1 MIHSFSPV
9 LMLGIALT
17 AGAAITEEPSRQGL
31 EFSGYMYAD
40 IGAFSYLPGG
50 VKDSSVFSGTTVL
63 DTRFMNVNRSHAK
76 VEGDFEVILPYGVA
90 AELYTAGLR
99 SNTID
104 SVTQNA
110 DRANTRYFDLSG
122 MGKSPILL
130 DMRKLYLEAYLP
142 FADIAVGRQIINFG
156 KGLIFSPID
165 AFSTVQI
172 MDLNFRR
179 NGSDVANARI
189 PLGDLSGIDCIV
201 EAPFG
206 NNEHSS
212 AAKFFTTIAGWDVSM
227 VGLYRHLSGE
237 SLAGAA
243 FKGDAVVGL
252 YGELVEH
259 IVKGIDDQYF
269 EGMTGVD
276 YSIHNTWFFN
286 AEYYY
291 NDRPAAVPSLW
302 GHNNTYTSVQFAPNE
317 LMRLS
322 VIGLY
327 QFEEHRAIGMLAW
340 DYSVLQNAD
349 LTAYIRGYDHMHGI
363 GVPDLQYAIR
373 AEVTF

>member
-1 MIHSFSPV
+1 MFIVSIGVF
-9 LMLGIALT
+9 AF
-17 AGAAITEEPSRQGL
+17 AGAVCAETSARQGL

-50 VKDSSVFSGTTVL
+50 GEDSSVFSGTTVF

-76 VEGDFEVILPYGVA
+76 VEGDFEAVLPYGA
-90 AELYTAGLR
+90 AAHWYTAGLR
-99 SNTID
+99 LNSTD
-104 SVTQNA
+104 SVTQKVEQTLA
-110 DRANTRYFDLSG
+110 RYFELSG
-122 MGKSPILL
+122 NGKTPLVL

-179 NGSDVANARI
+179 NGSDVANAHI
-189 PLGDLSGIDCIV
+189 PLGDLTGIDCIV

-212 AAKFFTTIAGWDVSM
+212 AAKLFTTVAGWDVSM

-237 SLAGAA
+237 GVAGFA
-243 FKGDAVVGL
+243 FKGDAVAGL

-259 IVKGIDDQYF
+259 IIKGIDDRYF
-269 EGMTGVD
+269 ECMMGAD
-276 YSIHNTWFFN
+276 YSIHRIWFFN

-302 GHNNTYTSVQFAPNE
+302 GRNNTYVSVQFAPNE

-327 QFEEHRAIGMLAW
+327 QFEERRTIGMLAW
-340 DYSVLQNAD
+340 QYNLLQNAD
-349 LTAYIRGYDHMHGI
+349 LTVYMRGYDNMQGI
-363 GVPDLQYAIR
+363 GAPDLQYAARI
-373 AEVTF
+373 EVKF